1 MKRKD
6 DPHLGTGLLG
16 AGLIRTGFVKSQSLP
31 VEATGMNYHGASFVL
46 PQSGPFNV

>member
-6 DPHLGTGLLG
+6 DPHLGTELLG

-31 VEATGMNYHGASFVL
+31 VEATGHELSWCVICL
-46 PQSGPFNV
+46 DSIRPF